1 MPANVYR
8 MTIIFLFCFFATGC
22 PIKPDKCASSSIDNK
37 QPYWA
42 RSQIAAPNC
51 GGGSVGCSQNINTFN
66 QTKEANAQALHEFA
80 MRKGIEIESILRMEV
95 KEEAG
100 SIHSQI
106 NAEIQTNQGTHVT
119 IKADTYDKW
128 ISRSG
133 NKTCVWLKEIN

>member
-1 MPANVYR
+1 MQASVYR
-8 MTIIFLFCFFATGC
+8 MIIICFFCYFATGC
-22 PIKPDKCASSSIDNK
+22 PEIPNKCASSSTDNE

-42 RSQIAAPNC
+42 RAQIAPPNC
-51 GGGSVGCSQNINTFN
+51 GGGSVGCSHNVNTFN

-80 MRKGIEIESILRMEV
+80 MRNGIEIESILRMEV

-100 SIHSQI
+100 SINTQLNAEIETIQGVHVTI
-106 NAEIQTNQGTHVT
+106 NAE
-119 IKADTYDKW
+119 TYDKW